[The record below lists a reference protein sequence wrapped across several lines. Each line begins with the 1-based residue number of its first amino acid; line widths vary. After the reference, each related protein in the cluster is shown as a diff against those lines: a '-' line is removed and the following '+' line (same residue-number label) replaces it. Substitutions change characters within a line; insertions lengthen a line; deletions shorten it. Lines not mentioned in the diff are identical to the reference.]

1 MKVVT
6 VEQMRTI
13 EQETDTAGV
22 SYAEMMENAGRATA
36 RVIADRIEKGGSVA
50 ILVGPG
56 NNGGDGLVAGRY
68 LAEAGARVAFYLLKP
83 RPADDPNYARI
94 REMGLPV
101 KLASEDQAGAALHTW
116 VKSVDVLVDALL
128 GTGADRPITGALKT
142 LLERC
147 ARAREENKRLR
158 VATGAPL
165 SPASLLAPPAA
176 LPLVVAVD
184 CPSGLNCNTGALD
197 PIALAA
203 DLTVTFAAPKVGQ
216 FLFPGAAAVGE
227 LLVADIGSPDDL
239 PSVQRVDL
247 ELATADAVRELLPA
261 RPLEAHKGTF
271 GKVMI
276 AAGSVNYTGAA
287 ALAAQGAYRAGAGL
301 VTLAVPGSIHAPL
314 AARVAEA
321 TFLLLP
327 HELGAINENGV
338 RLLLESVAGYDALL
352 IGPGIGRDEKT
363 RHFLAGLLA
372 HGKTPPRGRIGFA
385 YAPVAEDAQPG
396 PPLPPLVIDADG
408 LNLLTEL
415 DNWPE
420 RLPPNSILTPHPG
433 EMARLLEC
441 DRDEVNADRIGV
453 AQRAAAE
460 WGQVIVLKGA
470 FTVIAAPDG
479 RTTLLPFANPALAT
493 AGSGDV
499 LAGAIVAL
507 LGAGLEPYPAA
518 VGGAFVHGA
527 AGRLAAQEIGPAGV
541 AAGDLPR
548 FVAAVL
554 SEIGA

>member
-6 VEQMRTI
+6 VEQMRAI
-13 EQETDTAGV
+13 ERETDAAGV

-36 RVIADRIEKGGSVA
+36 RAIADRIEKGGSVA

-68 LAEAGARVAFYLLKP
+68 LAEAGARVAFYLFKP

-94 REMGLPV
+94 LEMGLPV
-101 KLASEDQAGAALHTW
+101 KLAIKDRAGAALHAW
-116 VKSVDVLVDALL
+116 VKSADVLVDAVL
-128 GTGADRPITGALKT
+128 GTGADRPIAGALET
-142 LLERC
+142 LLQRC
-147 ARAREENKRLR
+147 AHAREENRRLPA
-158 VATGAPL
+158 ATGAPL
-165 SPASLLAPPAA
+165 STGSLAGRPAA

-197 PIALAA
+197 PVALPA

-239 PSVQRVDL
+239 RSLEGVEL
-247 ELATADAVRELLPA
+247 ELATADAVRDMLPA

-271 GKVMI
+271 GRVMI

-301 VTLAVPGSIHAPL
+301 VTLAIPGSIHAPL
-314 AARVAEA
+314 AAQVAEA

-338 RLLLESVAGYDALL
+338 RLLLESIADYDALL
-352 IGPGIGRDEKT
+352 IGPGIGRDERT
-363 RHFLAGLLA
+363 RHFLEDLLA
-372 HGKTPPRGRIGFA
+372 HEKAAPRGRIGFA
-385 YAPVAEDAQPG
+385 RPLAGEAAQAG
-396 PPLPPLVIDADG
+396 LKLPPLVVDADG

-415 DNWPE
+415 DDWPE
-420 RLPPNSILTPHPG
+420 RLPPGSILTPHPG
-433 EMARLLEC
+433 EMARLMKC

-453 AQRAAAE
+453 AQGAAAD

-518 VGGAFVHGA
+518 VAGAFLHGA
-527 AGRLAAQEIGPAGV
+527 AGRRAAQEIGSAGV

-554 SEIGA
+554 SEMGA

>member
-1 MKVVT
+1 M
-6 VEQMRTI
+6 
-13 EQETDTAGV
+13 
-22 SYAEMMENAGRATA
+22 
-36 RVIADRIEKGGSVA
+36 
-50 ILVGPG
+50 
-56 NNGGDGLVAGRY
+56 
-68 LAEAGARVAFYLLKP
+68 
-83 RPADDPNYARI
+83 
-94 REMGLPV
+94 
-101 KLASEDQAGAALHTW
+101 KLAIKDKAGEALHAW
-116 VKSVDVLVDALL
+116 VKSVDVLVDAVL
-128 GTGADRPITGALKT
+128 GTGADRPIAGALET

-147 ARAREENKRLR
+147 ACAREENRR
-158 VATGAPL
+158 VRAANGAPL
-165 SPASLLAPPAA
+165 SPASLAGRPAA
-176 LPLVVAVD
+176 PPLVVAVD

-197 PIALAA
+197 PVALPA

-239 PSVQRVDL
+239 PSIGGVML
-247 ELATADAVRELLPA
+247 ELATADAVRDMLPA
-261 RPLEAHKGTF
+261 RPLDAHKGTF

-276 AAGSVNYTGAA
+276 AAGSINYTGAA
-287 ALAAQGAYRAGAGL
+287 ALAAQAAYRAGAGL

-314 AARVAEA
+314 AALVAEA

-338 RLLLESVAGYDALL
+338 RLLLKSIADYDALL
-352 IGPGIGRDEKT
+352 IGPGIGRDERT
-363 RHFLAGLLA
+363 RHFLEDLLA
-372 HGKTPPRGRIGFA
+372 HEKSAPRGRIGFA
-385 YAPVAEDAQPG
+385 HASPGELAQPG
-396 PPLPPLVIDADG
+396 LTLPPLVVDADG

-415 DNWPE
+415 DDWPE
-420 RLPPNSILTPHPG
+420 RLPPDSILTPHPG
-433 EMARLLEC
+433 EMARLMKC
-441 DRDEVNADRIGV
+441 DRDEVNADRIGA
-453 AQRAAAE
+453 AQGAAAD

-518 VGGAFVHGA
+518 VAGAFLHGA
-527 AGRLAAQEIGPAGV
+527 AGRRAAHEIGSTGV

-548 FVAAVL
+548 FLAAVL
-554 SEIGA
+554 SELGA

>member
-6 VEQMRTI
+6 VEQMRAI
-13 EQETDTAGV
+13 ERETDAAGV

-36 RVIADRIEKGGSVA
+36 RAIADRIEKGDSVV

-68 LAEAGARVAFYLLKP
+68 LAEAGVRVAFYLFKP
-83 RPADDPNYARI
+83 RPADDP
-94 REMGLPV
+94 
-101 KLASEDQAGAALHTW
+101 LAIKDRAGAALHAW
-116 VKSVDVLVDALL
+116 VKSADVLVDAVL
-128 GTGADRPITGALKT
+128 GTGADRPIAGALET
-142 LLERC
+142 LLQRC
-147 ARAREENKRLR
+147 AHAREENRR
-158 VATGAPL
+158 VRAVTGAPL
-165 SPASLLAPPAA
+165 SPARLFRRHAAP
-176 LPLVVAVD
+176 PLVVAVD

-197 PIALAA
+197 PVALPA

-239 PSVQRVDL
+239 PSVEGVEL
-247 ELATADAVRELLPA
+247 ELATADAVRDMLPA

-276 AAGSVNYTGAA
+276 VAGSINYTGAA

-301 VTLAVPGSIHAPL
+301 VTLAIPGSIHAPL
-314 AARVAEA
+314 AAQVAEA

-338 RLLLESVAGYDALL
+338 RVLLESIADYDALL
-352 IGPGIGRDEKT
+352 IGPGIGRDERT
-363 RHFLAGLLA
+363 RHFLEDLLA
-372 HGKTPPRGRIGFA
+372 HEKAAPRGRIGFA
-385 YAPVAEDAQPG
+385 RPLAGEAAQAG
-396 PPLPPLVIDADG
+396 LKLPPLVVDADG

-415 DNWPE
+415 NDWPE
-420 RLPPNSILTPHPG
+420 RVPPGSILTPHPG
-433 EMARLLEC
+433 EMARLMKC
-441 DRDEVNADRIGV
+441 DRDEVNADRIGA
-453 AQRAAAE
+453 AQGAAAD

-518 VGGAFVHGA
+518 VAGAFVHGA
-527 AGRLAAQEIGPAGV
+527 AGRRAAQEIGSAGV

-554 SEIGA
+554 SEMGA